1 MNTYLNITRALS
13 DESRVR
19 AIMALTAGELCVCQL
34 IDVLGLSPATVS
46 KHLSILQNAGLIERR
61 KEGRW
66 AYYRLAG
73 RDASATVRR
82 ALKWTTEALAD
93 EAVIM
98 ADAARCC
105 GTRKKDP
112 QQLAACYS

>member
-1 MNTYLNITRALS
+1 MNDYLNITRALG
-13 DESRVR
+13 DENRVR

-34 IDVLGLSPATVS
+34 IDVLDLSPATVS

-66 AYYRLAG
+66 AYYRLVG
-73 RDASATVRR
+73 RDASPTVRR

-112 QQLAACYS
+112 QKLAACYN